1 MRKVFEVELSSQGG
15 SWAELTLPAEPYV
28 LLDTLE
34 KLRLEPGETPRWELF
49 GADDD
54 IFQHL
59 DQDNGS
65 LPELNALA
73 QRFAQLD
80 GAEIT
85 AFEGLAAMER
95 MPVGQPVPL
104 PRLIDLAYS
113 TDCCHL
119 VEGVVTDAQLGRFCA
134 ENGFVPET
142 KGLSDAAFELLD
154 FERIG
159 RQFREAEGGVFTRGG
174 YVQRRE
180 ELKQV
185 YDTLDL
191 TPRKPDYAMLA
202 ELPDGSRA
210 ELPAPLGRSVEDSP
224 AQCVDC
230 AAPALNGLTG
240 NLGTLDCLARRMAEM
255 EADGE
260 LPKYKA
266 LLGTARCDDMVQ
278 ALSLADRLDQYTLS
292 PKLLEPEDA
301 AMECLNTMLS
311 EDDAELIAQYLDLR
325 RYGEAVVEQDGGTIT
340 AYGLIQRADS
350 GPAQG
355 MEHEHTCNE
364 MEMM

>member
-28 LLDTLE
+28 LLDALE
-34 KLRLEPGETPRWELF
+34 KLRLEPGEAPRWELF

-180 ELKQV
+180 KLKQV
-185 YDTLDL
+185 YGTLDL

-202 ELPDGSRA
+202 ELPLRWSPQKPRWCGKYLIWRIGLVTEGGAFPPSSLRRASKMNGQGSISTTPPSRT
-210 ELPAPLGRSVEDSP
+210 SS
-224 AQCVDC
+224 
-230 AAPALNGLTG
+230 
-240 NLGTLDCLARRMAEM
+240 GTLCMWASSAAARPGLRSS
-255 EADGE
+255 
-260 LPKYKA
+260 
-266 LLGTARCDDMVQ
+266 R
-278 ALSLADRLDQYTLS
+278 SFRL
-292 PKLLEPEDA
+292 
-301 AMECLNTMLS
+301 
-311 EDDAELIAQYLDLR
+311 
-325 RYGEAVVEQDGGTIT
+325 
-340 AYGLIQRADS
+340 
-350 GPAQG
+350 
-355 MEHEHTCNE
+355 
-364 MEMM
+364 